1 MSDTA
6 QGPGWWLASD
16 GRWYPPEL
24 WTGPPN
30 TGPPATPAS
39 SAHAPTYGAAGT
51 VPPGQPGFGQ
61 PGYGVPGY
69 GANAGYGQYA
79 PYGQGATYGRSAQR
93 KTNRLAI
100 ASLICACAGLFFLP
114 AILGVVFGFV
124 ARSQINRSN
133 GLQKGDGL
141 AIAGIIV
148 GFGWLA
154 LVVVGI
160 ALGAGNH
167 NNNGIIV
174 PAVLLGPLGLGGPLN
189 QLQGA

>member
-1 MSDTA
+1 MSDVA

-30 TGPPATPAS
+30 TGPPTVPG
-39 SAHAPTYGAAGT
+39 HAAPTPTYGAAGT
-51 VPPGQPGFGQ
+51 VPQAQP
-61 PGYGVPGY
+61 
-69 GANAGYGQYA
+69 AYGQYA
-79 PYGQGATYGRSAQR
+79 PSDAYRPSAQQ
-93 KTNRLAI
+93 KTNGLAI

-124 ARSQINRSN
+124 ARTQIKRSN

-141 AIAGIIV
+141 AVAGIIV

-154 LVVVGI
+154 LVVLGI
-160 ALGAGNH
+160 ALSASTD
-167 NNNGIIV
+167 NNTGVI
-174 PAVLLGPLGLGGPLN
+174 GLFT
-189 QLQGA
+189 

>member
-1 MSDTA
+1 MSDMA

-30 TGPPATPAS
+30 TGPPTLPVHPAQ
-39 SAHAPTYGAAGT
+39 APAYGAAGA
-51 VPPGQPGFGQ
+51 VPQGQP
-61 PGYGVPGY
+61 V
-69 GANAGYGQYA
+69 YA
-79 PYGQGATYGRSAQR
+79 HGPSVQQ
-93 KTNRLAI
+93 KTNGLAI
-100 ASLICACAGLFFLP
+100 ASLICACAGLFLIP

-124 ARSQINRSN
+124 ARTQIKRSN

-154 LVVVGI
+154 LLVLGI
-160 ALGAGNH
+160 ALGATTD
-167 NNNGIIV
+167 NNNGVIG
-174 PAVLLGPLGLGGPLN
+174 PAALMGQLGLGGTFS
-189 QLQGA
+189 

>member
-1 MSDTA
+1 MSDMA

-30 TGPPATPAS
+30 TGPPPVPVNPAQTPA
-39 SAHAPTYGAAGT
+39 HGAAGA
-51 VPPGQPGFGQ
+51 VPQGQP
-61 PGYGVPGY
+61 V
-69 GANAGYGQYA
+69 YGQYA
-79 PYGQGATYGRSAQR
+79 ASSQYTPYGQGASAYAYGPSVQQ
-93 KTNRLAI
+93 KTNGLAI
-100 ASLICACAGLFFLP
+100 ASLICACAGLFLIP

-124 ARSQINRSN
+124 ARTQIKRSN

-154 LVVVGI
+154 LLVLGI
-160 ALGAGNH
+160 ALGASTD
-167 NNNGIIV
+167 NNNGVIG
-174 PAVLLGPLGLGGPLN
+174 PAALMGQLGLGG
-189 QLQGA
+189 AFS

>member
-30 TGPPATPAS
+30 TGPPTVPAYP
-39 SAHAPTYGAAGT
+39 AQAPAYGAAGT
-51 VPPGQPGFGQ
+51 VAPPYAYRPS
-61 PGYGVPGY
+61 VP
-69 GANAGYGQYA
+69 Q
-79 PYGQGATYGRSAQR
+79 
-93 KTNRLAI
+93 KTNGLAI
-100 ASLICACAGLFFLP
+100 ASLICACAGLFLLP

-124 ARSQINRSN
+124 ARTQIRRSN

-154 LVVVGI
+154 LLVLGI
-160 ALGAGNH
+160 ALSAST
-167 NNNGIIV
+167 NNNTGVIG
-174 PAVLLGPLGLGGPLN
+174 PAALMGQLGLGSLFT
-189 QLQGA
+189 